1 MRKMRIEVRSD
12 CVVLDGYVNAVA
24 RDSRPINTVAGRVV
38 EQIKPGTFKNALEK
52 AKNVSILLDHD
63 EKRKLGSIEDGN
75 LELFEDDIGLRAIA
89 MVNDEEIISK
99 AKKKLLK
106 GWSFGMYVNKD
117 IIEERGNDIPRRIV
131 TDIDLF
137 EVSII
142 DERMTPCYTGTSIE
156 TRANKEVE
164 VEHRSNKFTAI
175 TENLS
180 SINYSEYENRI
191 KALHQA

>member
-12 CVVLDGYVNAVA
+12 CVVLDGYVNVVA

-63 EKRKLGSIEDGN
+63 EKRKLGSIEEGN